1 MGMMGPR
8 VRAGAVLLFIFALG
22 LLAGIAYERH
32 HAARPLATMSAAD
45 EHEAAMAELQ
55 ELLDLDEDQV
65 AQIHKILAERQQTV
79 QHMWEQLRPEVQN
92 AMRQV
97 HIDIADLLRP
107 NQRERFH
114 DWLMRRHKQ
123 NQGQHQP
130 IPSER

>member
-1 MGMMGPR
+1 MDLMGPR

-22 LLAGIAYERH
+22 VLAGVAYERH

-55 ELLDLDEDQV
+55 ELLELDEEQL
-65 AQIHKILAERQQTV
+65 AQIHKILAERQQMV
-79 QHMWEQLRPEVQN
+79 QHKWEQLRPEVQD

-97 HIDIADLLRP
+97 HIDIAELLHP

-114 DWLMRRHKQ
+114 EWLMRRRE
-123 NQGQHQP
+123 QHLQQQL